1 MMNTLEDGSSKELS
15 MDEISPVSARFVRVK
30 LLEAHWE
37 EDVPDEWKSSVAL
50 SEFMLYRSG
59 TGKGY

>member
-30 LLEAHWE
+30 LLEAHWSSYARE
-37 EDVPDEWKSSVAL
+37 EWKSSVAL